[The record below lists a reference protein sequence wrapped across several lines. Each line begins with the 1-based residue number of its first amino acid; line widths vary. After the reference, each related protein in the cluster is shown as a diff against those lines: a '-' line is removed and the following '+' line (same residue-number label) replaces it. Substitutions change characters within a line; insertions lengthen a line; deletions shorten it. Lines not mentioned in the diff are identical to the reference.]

1 MTLTADL
8 INQACDRFVRET
20 DRYTKMTR
28 TVEDLCLKY
37 FLEDSALQA
46 NITARTK
53 SLYSFRKKLTKL
65 MRGKDKDEWKTCE
78 DVFQGLSDFSGVRI
92 SLYSDRDLE
101 AVHVG
106 LGKLFDFTSDDVD
119 VKDKFLGADPASCR
133 FYKATHYQV
142 RLKPSLITNSGKL
155 SNLADLSCEIQVCT
169 MMNHVWNEI
178 EHDIGYK
185 PRGTMSLEEKQLLRR
200 LGILT
205 REGDEIINALI
216 TAHRKRSA
224 KEDTLDDPTAFP
236 DVIAELFG
244 LRRVTFRENIGSLA
258 SVLAVLKINKISRL
272 QGIFAEIIAK
282 KGVKDFT
289 ALWLLAQREIKRFNT
304 FLRKNG
310 YEQYQLEPNNSA
322 DPALF
327 LLYEELSD
335 KILQKL
341 PAGRGKGRPQK
352 IRSIASRYEEYL
364 KYNAAKNQRR
374 N

>member
-1 MTLTADL
+1 MPLTIDI
-8 INQACDRFVRET
+8 INEACDRFVRET

-65 MRGKDKDEWKTCE
+65 MKGKDKQAWSNCE
-78 DVFQGLSDFSGVRI
+78 DVFNGLSDFSGVRI
-92 SLYSDRDLE
+92 SLYSNRDLE
-101 AVHVG
+101 AVHAG
-106 LGKLFDFTSDDVD
+106 LQKLFDFTSDDVD
-119 VKDKFLGADPASCR
+119 VKDKFFESEPMGCR

-142 RLKPSLITNSGKL
+142 SLKAGLLTTSAKL
-155 SNLADLSCEIQVCT
+155 ANLTDLTCEIQVCT

-185 PRGTMSLEEKQLLRR
+185 PRGSMSLDEKQLLRR
-200 LGILT
+200 LGLLT
-205 REGDEIINALI
+205 REGDEVIDALI

-224 KEDTLDDPTAFP
+224 KEDALDDPTALP
-236 DVIAELFG
+236 EVLAELFG

-258 SVLAVLKINKISRL
+258 DLLGALKINKISRL
-272 QGIFAEIIAK
+272 QRIFADIIAK
-282 KGVKDFT
+282 KRVKDFT
-289 ALWLLAQREIKRFNT
+289 ALWHLAQREIRKFNT

-322 DPALF
+322 DPALI
-327 LLYEELSD
+327 LLYEELSG

-352 IRSIASRYEEYL
+352 IRSLASRYEEYL
-364 KYNAAKNQRR
+364 TFKAKKKQGRK
-374 N
+374 